1 MREEPEDSESYE
13 KHSRRE
19 DESSKVDPRDVP
31 DPESVAGW
39 SDESIK
45 GICSNLFVLPE
56 ENKSVTLNPCKQLM
70 CVDVHLALWMLV
82 VLWMLVLWML
92 VVVWMCCLV
101 YYM

>member
-1 MREEPEDSESYE
+1 MSGVVYVTSLNPTIIIINFFSDDRRLKRVREEPEDSESYE

-56 ENKSVTLNPCKQLM
+56 ENKSVTLNPCKQS
-70 CVDVHLALWMLV
+70 
-82 VLWMLVLWML
+82 
-92 VVVWMCCLV
+92 
-101 YYM
+101 

>member
-1 MREEPEDSESYE
+1 MESSGTVGYERRRERERDSDNYE

-19 DESSKVDPRDVP
+19 DESSKVDPHDVP

-56 ENKSVTLNPCKQLM
+56 EKNL
-70 CVDVHLALWMLV
+70 
-82 VLWMLVLWML
+82 
-92 VVVWMCCLV
+92 
-101 YYM
+101 